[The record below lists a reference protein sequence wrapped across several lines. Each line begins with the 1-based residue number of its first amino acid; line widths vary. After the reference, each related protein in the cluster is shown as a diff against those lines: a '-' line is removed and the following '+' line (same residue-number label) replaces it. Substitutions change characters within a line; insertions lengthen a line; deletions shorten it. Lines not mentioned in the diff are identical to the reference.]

1 MRSRMLVVLAV
12 VGMTALAGCSSS
24 SGPKTADKD
33 NATPVAMAAP
43 APMPLA
49 MPAPAAVEPISLPP
63 ASVTPKAHAHDK
75 TASAKTHNPT
85 KSVSSDKAVAD
96 SGKLSSSSKYVVKKG
111 DNLSKIAKKVYGDGK
126 KFKQIAM
133 ANHITDPNHIR
144 VGQVLVIP

>member
-1 MRSRMLVVLAV
+1 MLVVLAV

-24 SGPKTADKD
+24 SAPKTADKD
-33 NATPVAMAAP
+33 NAKPIEMVAP
-43 APMPLA
+43 APTPLA
-49 MPAPAAVEPISLPP
+49 MPAPAPVDPISLPP
-63 ASVTPKAHAHDK
+63 SAVTPKTHDHDK
-75 TASAKTHNPT
+75 VASARTHNPS
-85 KSVSSDKAVAD
+85 KSVASDKAVAD

-126 KFKQIAM
+126 KYKQIAM